1 MAKMAMEATP
11 EMDKDS
17 SSRKGGGFEEYE
29 VRNAAD
35 LIKSAMEL
43 KTKPKLVKAALA
55 LLKKQKTHTES
66 AITWADNLC

>member
-1 MAKMAMEATP
+1 MAKMAMESEVIP
-11 EMDKDS
+11 DKDS
-17 SSRKGGGFEEYE
+17 SSPKKGFEEYE